1 MNRLP
6 TVTRAKEE
14 IAQLQEFI
22 RLAEN
27 HEEDTLSKQII
38 KRYAYT
44 GSIVKVVAE
53 LNAEREQDGLLP
65 IESDYVSEV
74 IRSKPKDQLH
84 RLVRT
89 QYMKKTKHTRIRG
102 Y

>member
-6 TVTRAKEE
+6 TVSKAKEE

-22 RLAEN
+22 WLAEN
-27 HEEDTLSKQII
+27 HAEETLSQQII

-53 LNAEREQDGLLP
+53 LNAEREQEGLLP
-65 IESDYVSEV
+65 IEPDYVSEV

-89 QYMKKTKHTRIRG
+89 QYMKKTKHTRMKS